1 MLQLKNTMRTG
12 TEKDKVRGYPHA
24 DVWKV
29 SKTNKNNGY
38 IESNR
43 KWEQSPEKSR
53 KKWSER
59 SGAAPS

>member
-1 MLQLKNTMRTG
+1 MRTG